1 MPVGQQHIDTIRQQF
16 ARLQTK
22 EELLSLLNLA
32 KSVLF
37 DKGDEKPIQLKS
49 LTWYAN
55 TSLDVVRYTPFTI
68 PKKQGGERTIFAPVG
83 PLKTIQRCLNLVLQC
98 VFSPHKAATG
108 FVPGKSITDN
118 ARPHVG
124 RHYIYN
130 LDLKD
135 FFPSVDFHRV
145 KACLKLPPFNLTG
158 DREPLAFLI
167 ANLCC
172 VQHPD
177 EPKRAFLPQGAPTS
191 PILTNVVCQQLDRR
205 LTGLAKRFGATY
217 TRYADDLTFS
227 SFTNVYQFDGEF
239 CRELERIITDQR
251 FVINTAKTRLQRPGY
266 RQLVTG
272 LVVNERV
279 NVPRQFWRD
288 IRALLHNWETLGYD
302 EANNRFRQTYV
313 LDRAH
318 TDKKAPAL
326 ANVLSGKLLFM
337 RMVRGADDMLYQQ
350 YARQLDVL
358 TNQTTDEK
366 AVDVER
372 ILDIWEKQ
380 GIDKAMAAFEQYKE
394 L

>member
-1 MPVGQQHIDTIRQQF
+1 MPVDQQQIDTIRQHF
-16 ARLQTK
+16 AALQSK

-32 KSVLF
+32 KSMLF
-37 DKGDEKPIQLKS
+37 EKGDEKPIQLKS

-55 TSLDVVRYTPFTI
+55 TSLDVIRYKPFTI
-68 PKKQGGERTIFAPVG
+68 PKKRGGERTIFAPIA
-83 PLKTIQRCLNLVLQC
+83 PLKTIQKCLNLVLQC
-98 VFSPHKAATG
+98 VFNPHKAATG
-108 FVPGKSITDN
+108 FVPGKSIVDN

-124 RHYIYN
+124 RHYVYN

-145 KACLKLPPFNLTG
+145 KACLKLPPFNLINN
-158 DREPLAFLI
+158 REPLAFLI

-172 VQHPD
+172 VKHPD

-191 PILTNVVCQQLDRR
+191 PILTNVICQQLDRR
-205 LTGLAKRFGATY
+205 LTGVAKRFGATY

-227 SFTNVYQFDGEF
+227 SFTNIYQPDGEF

-251 FVINTAKTRLQRPGY
+251 FVINPAKTRLQRPGY
-266 RQLVTG
+266 RQVVTG
-272 LVVNERV
+272 LIVNERV
-279 NVPRQFWRD
+279 NVPRRFWRD
-288 IRALLHNWETLGYD
+288 VRALLHNWETLGYD
-302 EANNRFRQTYV
+302 EANNRFQRTYV
-313 LDRAH
+313 VSK
-318 TDKKAPAL
+318 TKAEPKIPAL

-337 RMVRGADDMLYQQ
+337 KMVRGADDALYQQ
-350 YARQLDVL
+350 YVRQFDALM
-358 TNQTTDEK
+358 NQTTDDR

-380 GIDKAMAAFEQYKE
+380 GIDKAMAAFEQYKD

>member
-1 MPVGQQHIDTIRQQF
+1 MTIDPHHIEAISQQF

-22 EELLSLLNLA
+22 EDLLSLLNLA

-37 DKGDEKPIQLKS
+37 EKGEENPIKLKS

-55 TSLDVVRYTPFTI
+55 TSLDVVRYQPFTI
-68 PKKQGGERTIFAPVG
+68 PKKRGGERTIYAPVG

-98 VFSPHKAATG
+98 VFNPHKAATG
-108 FVPGKSITDN
+108 FVLGKSITDN

-124 RHYIYN
+124 RHYVYN

-145 KACLKLPPFNLTG
+145 KACLKLPPFNLTNE
-158 DREPLAFLI
+158 REPLAFLI

-172 VQHPD
+172 VQNPD

-191 PILTNVVCQQLDRR
+191 PVLTNVICQQLDRR

-227 SFTNVYQFDGEF
+227 SFTNIYQPDGSF
-239 CRELERIITDQR
+239 CLELQRIITDQR
-251 FVINTAKTRLQRPGY
+251 FVINPTKTRLQRPGF
-266 RQLVTG
+266 RQMVTG

-279 NVPRQFWRD
+279 NVPRRYWRD
-288 IRALLHNWETLGYD
+288 VRALIHNWETLGYD
-302 EANNRFRQTYV
+302 EANKRFRAIRA
-313 LDRAH
+313 LDKTRNSGE
-318 TDKKAPAL
+318 APAL

-337 RMVRGADDMLYQQ
+337 KMVRGADDSLYKQ
-350 YARQLDVL
+350 YAQKLDAL
-358 TNQTTDEK
+358 INQTTDDT

-372 ILDIWEKQ
+372 VLDIWEKN
-380 GIDKAMAAFEQYKE
+380 GMDKAMVAFEQYTK

>member
-1 MPVGQQHIDTIRQQF
+1 M
-16 ARLQTK
+16 
-22 EELLSLLNLA
+22 
-32 KSVLF
+32 
-37 DKGDEKPIQLKS
+37 
-49 LTWYAN
+49 
-55 TSLDVVRYTPFTI
+55 
-68 PKKQGGERTIFAPVG
+68 
-83 PLKTIQRCLNLVLQC
+83 
-98 VFSPHKAATG
+98 
-108 FVPGKSITDN
+108 DN

-135 FFPSVDFHRV
+135 FFPSVDFQRV

-172 VQHPD
+172 VRHPN
-177 EPKRAFLPQGAPTS
+177 EPQRAFLPQGAPTS

-205 LTGLAKRFGATY
+205 LTGLAKRFGVTY

-227 SFTNVYQFDGEF
+227 SFPNVYQPGGEF

-251 FVINTAKTRLQRPGY
+251 FVINPAKTRLQRTGY

-279 NVPRQFWRD
+279 NVPRRFWRD

-302 EANNRFRQTYV
+302 EANNRFRETYS

-318 TDKKAPAL
+318 TGKKAPAL

-337 RMVRGADDMLYQQ
+337 GMVRGADDALYQQ
-350 YARQLDVL
+350 YAQQLDGL
-358 TNQTTDEK
+358 TNQTTDDK

-372 ILDIWEKQ
+372 ILDIWHKQ
-380 GIDKAMAAFEQYKE
+380 GIDKAMAAFEQYKN

>member
-1 MPVGQQHIDTIRQQF
+1 MPIDQQQIDIIRQQF
-16 ARLQTK
+16 ATMQTK

-32 KSVLF
+32 KSMLF

-55 TSLDVVRYTPFTI
+55 TSLHVVRYKPFSI
-68 PKKQGGERTIFAPVG
+68 PKKRGGERTIFAPVG

-98 VFSPHKAATG
+98 MFNPHKAATG
-108 FVPGKSITDN
+108 FVPGKSIVDN

-124 RHYIYN
+124 KHYVYN

-135 FFPSVDFHRV
+135 FFPSVHFHRV
-145 KACLKLPPFNLTG
+145 KACLQLPPFNLVG
-158 DREPLAFLI
+158 PREPLAFLM

-172 VQHPD
+172 VRDKD
-177 EPKRAFLPQGAPTS
+177 EPSWAFLPQGAPTS
-191 PILTNVVCQQLDRR
+191 PILTNVICQQLDRR

-227 SFTNVYQFDGEF
+227 SFTNVYQAESEF
-239 CRELERIITDQR
+239 SHELIRIITDQR
-251 FVINTAKTRLQRPGY
+251 FVINQTKTRLQRPGY
-266 RQLVTG
+266 RQAVTG

-279 NVPRQFWRD
+279 NVPRQYWREV
-288 IRALLHNWETLGYD
+288 RALLHNWESLGYD
-302 EANNRFRQTYV
+302 EANIRFRKQYDPIKVKHGKET
-313 LDRAH
+313 
-318 TDKKAPAL
+318 PAL

-337 RMVRGADDMLYQQ
+337 KMVRGANDALYQQ
-350 YARQLDVL
+350 YARQFDAFM
-358 TNQTTDEK
+358 NQTSDDR

-372 ILDIWEKQ
+372 ILDIWEEY
-380 GIDKAMAAFEQYKE
+380 GIDKAIAAFEQYKN

>member
-1 MPVGQQHIDTIRQQF
+1 MPVDQQHIDTLRQQF
-16 ARLQTK
+16 AHLQTK
-22 EELLSLLNLA
+22 ADLLTLLNDA
-32 KSVLF
+32 KAVLF
-37 DKGDEKPIQLKS
+37 ETGYEYPIKLKS

-55 TSLDVVRYTPFTI
+55 TSLDVKRYQSFTI
-68 PKKQGGERTIFAPVG
+68 PKKRGGKRPIFSPVE
-83 PLKTIQRCLNLVLQC
+83 PLKVIQRCLNLVLQC

-124 RHYIYN
+124 KHYVYN
-130 LDLKD
+130 LDLSD
-135 FFPSVDFHRV
+135 FFTSIDFHRV

-158 DREPLAFLI
+158 EREPLAFLI

-172 VQHPD
+172 VRHPD
-177 EPKRAFLPQGAPTS
+177 EPAWAFLPQGAPTS

-217 TRYADDLTFS
+217 TRYADDMTFS
-227 SFTNVYQFDGEF
+227 SFTNIYQPDGEF
-239 CRELERIITDQR
+239 CRELNCIITGQR
-251 FVINTAKTRLQRPGY
+251 FVINPAKTRLQRPGY

-279 NVPRQFWRD
+279 NVPRRFWRD

-302 EANNRFRQTYV
+302 TTNNRFRESYI
-313 LDRAH
+313 LDKAH
-318 TDKKAPAL
+318 TGKKAPSL
-326 ANVLSGKLLFM
+326 ASVVSGKLLFM
-337 RMVRGADDMLYQQ
+337 KMVRGADDELYQQ
-350 YARQLDVL
+350 YARQLDAL

-366 AVDVER
+366 TVDVER

-380 GIDKAMAAFEQYKE
+380 GLEKAMAAFEQYKD